1 MPIDINSA
9 HPLSPIIFSPLSLL
23 RSQLY
28 AHESGNINARENCNK
43 EPPAPME
50 TEGLNLPGFGW
61 TAPKCGRGCDCTD
74 KEKRPPGDHV
84 DSPPEA
90 ATTAA
95 PDGIPMIVNSTEL
108 RSIVPAANLVEV
120 FDGIWRLSRT
130 AEEEALSWCR

>member
-1 MPIDINSA
+1 
-9 HPLSPIIFSPLSLL
+9 
-23 RSQLY
+23 
-28 AHESGNINARENCNK
+28 
-43 EPPAPME
+43 ME

-95 PDGIPMIVNSTEL
+95 PDGIPMIVNITEL
-108 RSIVPAANLVEV
+108 RSIVPAANLVGV
-120 FDGIWRLSRT
+120 SDGIWRLSRT